1 MKTRIRCGTAALVL
15 LGAAALSG
23 CASEAKTTVASDCV
37 PASKFS
43 TLHEGRLSVVG
54 PDYPPLFT
62 YQNSTIGGVDGKILE
77 SFARVNCLELD
88 VKVLPAAG
96 VIEAVKGRQADV
108 AAGGWY
114 PTEERAQ
121 IVNQSEPA
129 YGDPAVLVGKDPS
142 GQIEDYEGKT
152 VGTTQG
158 YLWVDD
164 LVKWAGDKAKLY
176 QSPDAVYQDLLNGR
190 IDVAMMA
197 VNEAASRLSQSPD
210 SGLSYVE
217 MAESTLIEATQHP
230 SVTNLPHTQGNTE
243 LTEAINRHLDDIR
256 NDGSLAKILGDFG
269 IDESQARP
277 ESE

>member
-1 MKTRIRCGTAALVL
+1 MKTLIRRGTIALVL

-23 CASEAKTTVASDCV
+23 CAADAQTTVASDCV
-37 PASKFS
+37 PASKFN
-43 TLHEGRLSVVG
+43 TLHEGKLSVVG

-62 YQNSTIGGVDGKILE
+62 YQNSKIDGVDGKILE
-77 SFARVNCLELD
+77 SFAKANCLELD

-114 PTEERAQ
+114 PTEERAK

-129 YGDPAVLVGKDPS
+129 YGDPAVLVGKNPS

-152 VGTTQG
+152 IGTTQG

-197 VNEAASRLSQSPD
+197 VNEAAGRLDQSPD

-217 MAESTLIEATQHP
+217 MAETPLIEATQHP
-230 SVTNLPHTQGNTE
+230 SVTNLPHTKGNTE
-243 LTEAINRHLDDIR
+243 LTEAINSHLEKIR

-269 IDESQARP
+269 IDESQAKP